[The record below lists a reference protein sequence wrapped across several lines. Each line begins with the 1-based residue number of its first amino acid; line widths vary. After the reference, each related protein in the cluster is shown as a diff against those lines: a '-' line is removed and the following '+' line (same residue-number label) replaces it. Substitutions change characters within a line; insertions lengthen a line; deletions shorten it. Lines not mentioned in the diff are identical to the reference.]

1 MTCGWDEMFS
11 SVKVAAVNFVPWK
24 WHRDWNADRLEMFFT
39 EAAGC
44 GAELVV
50 APEGILEG
58 YVANEAVHVPELRK
72 DMLAVAEPIDGPYVE
87 RFRKLA
93 GQLKAALVFGMAERR
108 GTREVYNTALF
119 IDASGGISGVYSKM
133 QLAEGHKKSW
143 SFNRLGKRI
152 RAFDTPLGRCG
163 MLICNDRW
171 NPALA
176 RTLALD
182 GARLLCIPS
191 YGNRSK
197 AQDEA
202 VLARARENGIP
213 IVLAN
218 VGRNLI
224 ISKGE
229 IVALDARTD
238 AVTIAEIEIPTA
250 SGRQAARALEKRFL
264 TQRPAL
270 MAERLRQ
277 TLDKSEEY
285 RRTHAHQGRPPKP
298 RKKAVLV
305 HDRTKGTRHTRDLN
319 RSGVNGR

>member
-1 MTCGWDEMFS
+1 MTDGWDEMFS
-11 SVKVAAVNFVPWK
+11 RVKVAAVNFVPWK
-24 WHRDWNADRLEMFFT
+24 WHRDWNADRLEVFFV

-50 APEGILEG
+50 APEGIIEG
-58 YVANEAVHVPELRK
+58 YVANEAVHFPELRK
-72 DMLAVAEPIDGPYVE
+72 DMLAIAEPLDGPYVV

-93 GQLKAALVFGMAERR
+93 RRLRTALVFGLAELR
-108 GTREVYNTALF
+108 GAREVYNTALF
-119 IDASGGISGVYSKM
+119 INASGEICGVYSKM
-133 QLAEGHKKSW
+133 QLAEGYEPSW
-143 SFNRLGKRI
+143 NFNRLGKRT

-191 YGNRSK
+191 YGSRSK

-202 VLARARENGIP
+202 VLARGRENGVP
-213 IVLAN
+213 VVLAN

-224 ISKGE
+224 VSKGE

-238 AVTIAEIEIPTA
+238 AITVAEIEIPTA
-250 SGRQAARALEKRFL
+250 SGRQAARVLEKRFL
-264 TQRPAL
+264 AQRPGL
-270 MAERLRQ
+270 MAERLGQ

-285 RRTHAHQGRPPKP
+285 RKGHAHQGRPPKP

-305 HDRTKGTRHTRDLN
+305 HDRTKGIRRTVDPDTVPERTR
-319 RSGVNGR
+319 